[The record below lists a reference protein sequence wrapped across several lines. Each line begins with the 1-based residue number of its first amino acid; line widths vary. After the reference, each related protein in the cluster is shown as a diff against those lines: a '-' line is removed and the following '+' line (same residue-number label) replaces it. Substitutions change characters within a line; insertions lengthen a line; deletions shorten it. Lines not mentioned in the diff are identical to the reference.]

1 MAIYRNQ
8 KQATYKKICESHIN
22 VTFKR
27 TGIRAYKGW
36 PCATGDSVTYFV
48 AVETPKVGENQKIVR
63 VGLEGIRSATCSVE
77 AQLGTLGSGCW
88 FMFVP
93 K

>member
-48 AVETPKVGENQKIVR
+48 AVETK
-63 VGLEGIRSATCSVE
+63 
-77 AQLGTLGSGCW
+77 SG
-88 FMFVP
+88 
-93 K
+93 